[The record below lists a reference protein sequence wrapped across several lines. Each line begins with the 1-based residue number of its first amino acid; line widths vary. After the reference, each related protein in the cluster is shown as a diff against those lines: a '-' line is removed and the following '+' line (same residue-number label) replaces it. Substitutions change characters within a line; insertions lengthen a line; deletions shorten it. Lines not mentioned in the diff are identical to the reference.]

1 MSMFSTLIKKK
12 LSDNQVANI
21 FINALFDSVDN
32 GFGVIA
38 QWINEDPAFTSSPN
52 IDASNNSEFALIV
65 IAGNISILE
74 STFESNQAE
83 KNVNLIGVRSI

>member
-1 MSMFSTLIKKK
+1 MFGTLIKKK
-12 LSDNQVANI
+12 LTDNQVANI

-65 IAGNISILE
+65 IVP
-74 STFESNQAE
+74 STCPQSVGFVDKTLVIVGATLSV
-83 KNVNLIGVRSI
+83 KLIV